1 MHPPPYRREVHKS
14 KGVSGCLHLGLP
26 VCQRP
31 LRRIRICPVHLVK
44 GDSFLGE
51 DHAPNPI

>member
-26 VCQRP
+26 VCQRC